1 MIVSAANNALFIVPL
16 RRCGTDFSLFHTF
29 IVSARRSLRREQ
41 LLQRCDRAVCSFRL
55 QYAIP
60 HRLGFQTARTN
71 HIKLDCALHTV
82 EEAKKAKRGEEGKNV
97 LAFFA
102 PLCLFRSPLS
112 RKRYSTGSVSRSPY
126 CTGGRATFQYMR
138 LQSALNRRTP
148 SKRWHSTA
156 RVSKRPTDE
165 TAACLRAQ
173 YCADSHALI

>member
-29 IVSARRSLRREQ
+29 IVSARRSLRRER
-41 LLQRCDRAVCSFRL
+41 LLQRCDYAVCSFRL

-82 EEAKKAKRGEEGKNV
+82 EEAKQAKRGEEGKNV

-102 PLCLFRSPLS
+102 PLCLFRSP
-112 RKRYSTGSVSRSPY
+112 Y
-126 CTGGRATFQYMR
+126 CTGGRATFPYMR
-138 LQSALNRRTP
+138 LQSALNRRTT
-148 SKRWHSTA
+148 SKRWQYRARKQAAVSSIGRLLTRAVLCRLACSDST
-156 RVSKRPTDE
+156 RVS
-165 TAACLRAQ
+165 
-173 YCADSHALI
+173 